1 MRRVIR
7 TACLGVLLAAG
18 PAALS
23 SWAAERQ
30 EARYEMEVV
39 GVAPDPG
46 SGAPLL
52 FLRATQ
58 DKRELSIYIGPSEA
72 QAVALPL
79 QGLVPPRPLTH
90 DLALNIIRSLEAR
103 LTRVVITA
111 LKEQTYHA
119 ELILEAHGKEIPL
132 DCRPSDAVAL
142 ALRAQVPIWA
152 AEPAFARPPRPGP
165 AGVGR
170 PRTP

>member
-1 MRRVIR
+1 MRNAIR
-7 TACLGVLLAAG
+7 TVCLGLLLAAG
-18 PAALS
+18 SAALPGF
-23 SWAAERQ
+23 AAEPP
-30 EARYEMEVV
+30 EARYEMEVM

-58 DKRELSIYIGPSEA
+58 DKRELSIYIGPPEA
-72 QAVALPL
+72 QAIALPL

-90 DLALNIIRSLEAR
+90 DLTLSIIRSLGAS
-103 LTRVVITA
+103 LKRVVITA
-111 LKEQTYHA
+111 LKEQTYYA
-119 ELILEAHGKEIPL
+119 ELILEAQGKEIPL

-142 ALRAQVPIWA
+142 ALRGQVPIWA
-152 AEPAFARPPRPGP
+152 AEPAFARPARPG
-165 AGVGR
+165 AGI